1 MHSAL
6 SSSLR
11 LESARYQRYHR
22 RTVDE
27 HDDFLV
33 EAPPFQVPLPPPV
46 PRGPHEHVMFIR
58 GEAPPHGDAK
68 EHEDIMLRRVPRETA
83 MQFRAAAGG
92 RALTHAQYLS
102 ALVQLHR
109 RARERADAGDEE
121 LRRELDELGL
131 SSVTV

>member
-1 MHSAL
+1 VP
-6 SSSLR
+6 
-11 LESARYQRYHR
+11 EQ
-22 RTVDE
+22 E
-27 HDDFLV
+27 DFLG
-33 EAPPFQVPLPPPV
+33 EEEPFEVPLPPPL
-46 PRGPHEHVMFIR
+46 PGPHDDVMFIR
-58 GEAPPHGDAK
+58 REGPAAADAK

-109 RARERADAGDEE
+109 RARQRADAGDEE

>member
-1 MHSAL
+1 
-6 SSSLR
+6 
-11 LESARYQRYHR
+11 
-22 RTVDE
+22 VDE
-27 HDDFLV
+27 QEDFFV
-33 EAPPFQVPLPPPV
+33 EAPPFQVPLPPPA
-46 PRGPHEHVMFIR
+46 PAPHEHVMFIR
-58 GEAPPHGDAK
+58 GKAPPPGESK
-68 EHEDIMLRRVPRETA
+68 EYEDIMLRRVPRETA

-109 RARERADAGDEE
+109 RARERADGGDAE

>member
-1 MHSAL
+1 MQ
-6 SSSLR
+6 
-11 LESARYQRYHR
+11 ES
-22 RTVDE
+22 E
-27 HDDFLV
+27 DFLG
-33 EAPPFQVPLPPPV
+33 EEGPFQVPLPPP
-46 PRGPHEHVMFIR
+46 PLPGPHDHVMFIR
-58 GEAPPHGDAK
+58 GRDSAAAEAKA
-68 EHEDIMLRRVPRETA
+68 HEDIMLRRVPRETA

-109 RARERADAGDEE
+109 RARERADAGDEH

>member
-1 MHSAL
+1 M
-6 SSSLR
+6 
-11 LESARYQRYHR
+11 
-22 RTVDE
+22 DE
-27 HDDFLV
+27 REDFLA
-33 EAPPFQVPLPPPV
+33 EAQPFQVPLPPP
-46 PRGPHEHVMFIR
+46 PLPGAHEQVMFIR
-58 GEAPPHGDAK
+58 GEAPLQSDSK